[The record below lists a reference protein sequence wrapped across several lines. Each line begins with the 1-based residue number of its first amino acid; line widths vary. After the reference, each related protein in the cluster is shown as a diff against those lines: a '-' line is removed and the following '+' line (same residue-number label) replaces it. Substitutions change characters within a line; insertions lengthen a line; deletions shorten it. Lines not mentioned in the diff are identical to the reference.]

1 MGSSESSKRQMGE
14 VGRFFFDG
22 GGGDEGGLCEPGF
35 TRGRPR
41 PRFRRLGVALARL
54 VGGETGAQ
62 PETLKLASPATPV
75 FVADDNPQLSA
86 PSMGVTT
93 THAAF
98 SALCLFLCVVLEPP
112 ACVLFL
118 CACVCF
124 AKMEREREEGC
135 REDKKRGKRKAKR
148 RIENGGVK
156 RDERGG

>member
-1 MGSSESSKRQMGE
+1 MCVACVCLLAMGSSESSKRQMGE

-98 SALCLFLCVVLEPP
+98 SALFLFLCAVLERP

-124 AKMEREREEGC
+124 AKMERERG
-135 REDKKRGKRKAKR
+135 RM
-148 RIENGGVK
+148 
-156 RDERGG
+156 

>member
-1 MGSSESSKRQMGE
+1 MGE

-41 PRFRRLGVALARL
+41 PRFRRLGVALAGL

-98 SALCLFLCVVLEPP
+98 SAAF
-112 ACVLFL
+112 LFL
-118 CACVCF
+118 CAVLESPPPSPPTRVYHKHL
-124 AKMEREREEGC
+124 AKNFNSVPPRGMHPPILRLAPWGGHWPPSNEG
-135 REDKKRGKRKAKR
+135 
-148 RIENGGVK
+148 
-156 RDERGG
+156 

>member
-1 MGSSESSKRQMGE
+1 MGE

-22 GGGDEGGLCEPGF
+22 GGGDEGGLCEPGSA
-35 TRGRPR
+35 RGRPR

-98 SALCLFLCVVLEPP
+98 SALFLFLCAVLERP

-124 AKMEREREEGC
+124 AKMERERG
-135 REDKKRGKRKAKR
+135 RM
-148 RIENGGVK
+148 
-156 RDERGG
+156 